1 MNMKKTIAL
10 TGTILLLAGGAFAGV
25 TKSQKSKIAFK
36 GFGTMT
42 STSTSTLAGDR
53 QLTEN
58 DVDFEGKGLL
68 GGLAG
73 KAMMPSGLT
82 GQLVDLA
89 AKTTSDINHKKKTY
103 TVTPFEKWAE
113 TQKKLENAGQAEQ
126 PDQADAERAKSPI
139 RIVKS
144 EFKVSDTGE
153 TRAINGFDC
162 RNYLALWTVDWENTE
177 TGDKGTDRLETATWT
192 TPMTSDLKAAQAEE
206 MAYAEAYLKAIGI
219 NMKDLQKDVLG
230 TQWISML
237 AAFDPVNGQSQMI
250 VDPGKLAKEMG
261 KIQGYPIVI
270 DGKYYATPK
279 MKKAKEEP
287 SSGGG
292 IAGKLVGGLL
302 KNKANPEEEKAPTL
316 AFYTEITSLKTA
328 DIDPASIQVPAGYK
342 QK

>member
-10 TGTILLLAGGAFAGV
+10 AGIVLLVAGGAFAGV

-42 STSTSTLAGDR
+42 ATSTATLAGDR

-58 DVDFEGKGLL
+58 DIDFEGKGLL
-68 GGLAG
+68 GNLAG

-113 TQKKLENAGQAEQ
+113 TQKQMESAGKPEQAE
-126 PDQADAERAKSPI
+126 AEQAKSPI

-153 TRAINGFDC
+153 TRTINGFDC
-162 RNYLALWTVDWENTE
+162 RNYLAVWTVDWENTE

-192 TPMTSDLKAAQAEE
+192 TPMTADLKAAQAEE

-237 AAFDPVNGQSQMI
+237 AAFDPVNGQSQMTI
-250 VDPGKLAKEMG
+250 DPEKLAKEMG

-270 DGKYYATPK
+270 DGKYYSTPK
-279 MKKAKEEP
+279 FKKAQEEP

-302 KNKANPEEEKAPTL
+302 KKKANPEEEKAPTL

-328 DIDPASIQVPAGYK
+328 AIDPASIQVPAGYK